1 LGRGV
6 AFATPF
12 SFLFIFAK
20 TNTFPNRMKTP
31 KLIISLTNI
40 DPSASPRSSC
50 PSSYDFVDDKKNL
63 KKRCLLDNLTIV
75 EIPRTESAETLNIEL
90 DSNNRWEYHIDM
102 SHPAIKKEKMIQF
115 WKDHPISKNLVDDET
130 EIFLDNTFTYEFT
143 DVTLENDKRVDDEII
158 KCYTTFQSLT
168 EDQREK
174 VAIYFGVATR
184 DLDASQLE
192 REMVSLENGV
202 LIIYPENR
210 KDFLEDI
217 NKMFDHVT
225 LNLQLAETYGVLKT
239 DGESRL
245 IAGSPIGNTFSE
257 CLVSLRNRPEFYNQL
272 KRDLIAASLIPFSS
286 DEVSPKMSSEN
297 NSTAKKAVPAGKV
310 NVGA

>member
-1 LGRGV
+1 
-6 AFATPF
+6 
-12 SFLFIFAK
+12 
-20 TNTFPNRMKTP
+20 MKTP
-31 KLIISLTNI
+31 KLIISLTNV

-50 PSSYDFVDDKKNL
+50 PSSYDFVDEKKNL

-90 DSNNRWEYHIDM
+90 DSNNRWEYEIDM
-102 SHPAIKKEKMIQF
+102 SHPSIKKEKMVQF
-115 WKDHPISKNLVDDET
+115 WKDHPIAKNLVDDET

-143 DVTLENDKRVDDEII
+143 DVTLQNDKRVDDEII

-192 REMVSLENGV
+192 REMVSLDHGV
-202 LIIYPENR
+202 LIVYPENR

-239 DGESRL
+239 DGESRI

-257 CLVSLRNRPEFYNQL
+257 CLVSLRNRPEYYNQL
-272 KRDLIAASLIPFSS
+272 KRDLVAASLIPFSS
-286 DEVSPKMSSEN
+286 DEVIKTDSGEGSPS
-297 NSTAKKAVPAGKV
+297 AKKAVPAGKV

>member
-1 LGRGV
+1 
-6 AFATPF
+6 
-12 SFLFIFAK
+12 
-20 TNTFPNRMKTP
+20 MKTP
-31 KLIISLTNI
+31 KLIISLTYV

-50 PSSYDFVDDKKNL
+50 PASYDFVDDKKNL

-90 DSNNRWEYHIDM
+90 DSNNRWEYQIDM
-102 SHPAIKKEKMIQF
+102 SHPSINKDKMVQF
-115 WKDHPISKNLVDDET
+115 WKDHPLAKNLVDDES

-143 DVTLENDKRVDDEII
+143 DVTLQNDKRVDDEIV

-184 DLDASQLE
+184 DLDSEQLE
-192 REMVSLENGV
+192 REMVSLDNGV
-202 LIIYPENR
+202 LTVYPENR

-239 DGESRL
+239 DGESRI

-257 CLVSLRNRPEFYNQL
+257 CLVSLRNRPEFYGQL
-272 KRDLIAASLIPFSS
+272 KRDLIAASLTPFSA
-286 DEVSPKMSSEN
+286 DEAEVKSSGSNKSE
-297 NSTAKKAVPAGKV
+297 TKKTVPAGKV
-310 NVGA
+310 TIGG

>member
-1 LGRGV
+1 
-6 AFATPF
+6 
-12 SFLFIFAK
+12 
-20 TNTFPNRMKTP
+20 MKTP
-31 KLIISLTNI
+31 KLIISLTYV

-63 KKRCLLDNLTIV
+63 KKRCLLNNLTIV

-90 DSNNRWEYHIDM
+90 DSNNRWEYQIDM
-102 SHPAIKKEKMIQF
+102 SHPAIVKDKMAQF
-115 WKDHPISKNLVDDET
+115 WKDHPLAKNLVDDET
-130 EIFLDNTFTYEFT
+130 ERFLDNTFTYEFT

-202 LIIYPENR
+202 LIIFPENR

-239 DGESRL
+239 DGESRI

-272 KRDLIAASLIPFSS
+272 KRDLVAASLIPFSS
-286 DEVSPKMSSEN
+286 DEVSKKDSSEGAAAVRK
-297 NSTAKKAVPAGKV
+297 TVPAGKV
-310 NVGA
+310 HVGA

>member
-1 LGRGV
+1 
-6 AFATPF
+6 
-12 SFLFIFAK
+12 
-20 TNTFPNRMKTP
+20 MKTP
-31 KLIISLTNI
+31 KLIISLTNV

-50 PSSYDFVDDKKNL
+50 PSSYDFVDEKKNL

-90 DSNNRWEYHIDM
+90 DSNNRWEYEIDM
-102 SHPAIKKEKMIQF
+102 SHPSIKKEKMVQF
-115 WKDHPISKNLVDDET
+115 WKDHPIAKNLVDDET

-143 DVTLENDKRVDDEII
+143 DVTLQNDKRVDDEII

-192 REMVSLENGV
+192 REMVSLDHGV
-202 LIIYPENR
+202 LIVYPENR

-239 DGESRL
+239 DGESRI

-257 CLVSLRNRPEFYNQL
+257 CLVSLRNRPEYYNQL
-272 KRDLIAASLIPFSS
+272 KRDLVAASLIPFSS
-286 DEVSPKMSSEN
+286 DEVIKTDSGEGSPSS
-297 NSTAKKAVPAGKV
+297 KKAVPAGKV